1 MMLIEEKPCLASK
14 KKKKKFG
21 IDSGDLTLWS
31 TESHAK
37 VHYYKI
43 MIIKYI
49 L

>member
-14 KKKKKFG
+14 KTNFG